1 MRDAWRTFRV
11 LAITGFLIWFGL
23 YEMDAHRRGEDSL
36 LVWYVVIAS
45 IAVAALIDH
54 VWAGGVKKALTDGSG
69 KTPTRPAD
77 DARQHARANGA
88 FCLAYQGG

>member
-11 LAITGFLIWFGL
+11 LAITAFLIWFGL

-54 VWAGGVKKALTDGSG
+54 VWAGGVKKALTDGSDM
-69 KTPTRPAD
+69 TPSRPSD
-77 DARQHARANGA
+77 DARQHARACGA
-88 FCLAYQGG
+88 SLD

>member
-54 VWAGGVKKALTDGSG
+54 VWAGGV
-69 KTPTRPAD
+69 R
-77 DARQHARANGA
+77 RR
-88 FCLAYQGG
+88 